1 MRRESIVSSVLHGH
15 DGRAQHRESSHPIAA
30 KRMPIVDV
38 ESGLQWMWRRCHGA
52 VQELSRFGES
62 SCDPFNGRACS
73 ASSGYA
79 PDPRS
84 PAVSVHP
91 STSTSEAT
99 MPSLKHACV
108 GAALAA
114 VFASGGWYGGAA
126 AQDPRSALD
135 LARFIDANAHFK
147 EAVAADPDFAFG
159 YLNVA
164 NTANSL
170 AEFKSN
176 LALAEQHAAGASE
189 AERLQI
195 QMVRKGF
202 DQDLAG
208 QLALGQQL
216 VQKYPGSPRAW
227 LALAGVQGGLN
238 RNDEARASIAKALA
252 LAPRMF
258 VAHTALGLSYVFG
271 EPRDFDKALQHVQ
284 QAETLAPDEPGAHT
298 SLGDVYR
305 AQRNLDKAREE
316 YARGHQL
323 NPRDAILLVKRG
335 HANTLLGNYAAARA
349 DYDSAIAVGRANEKA
364 AYAPFR
370 AYVSA
375 YAGEPGAAIDELNR
389 LVTSVD
395 GMGVPDPKAAK
406 VAALSNVAVIAIHTR
421 NQPAPEQALKQL
433 GPVLTQQADEAANP
447 AFRRGQDATMAYFDG
462 WWAARRGDYSAAQR
476 QADRIAHLLAPD
488 ANPRKLE
495 PMHQLEGFIA
505 LYQGKYGEAAAHL
518 RQGNLLDPYI
528 KYQLAVATEG
538 AGDVPQAKQL
548 YREVAEYNFNVVGF
562 ALVRKDAQQKAGAS
576 TP

>member
-1 MRRESIVSSVLHGH
+1 
-15 DGRAQHRESSHPIAA
+15 
-30 KRMPIVDV
+30 
-38 ESGLQWMWRRCHGA
+38 MWRRCNEA
-52 VQELSRFGES
+52 VQNLSRFGQS
-62 SCDPFNGRACS
+62 SCDPL
-73 ASSGYA
+73 SGGVCWVPA
-79 PDPRS
+79 GHALGPCA

-91 STSTSEAT
+91 SSSTSEAA
-99 MPSLKHACV
+99 MQSLRHVCV
-108 GAALAA
+108 RAALAA
-114 VFASGGWYGGAA
+114 IFACWGWYGGAA

-135 LARFIDANAHFK
+135 PITSAVMQHPITTSSAVARDHFLRGQREFDLGRFIDANAHFK

-216 VQKYPGSPRAW
+216 VEKYPGSPRAW

-284 QAETLAPDEPGAHT
+284 QAENLAPDEPGAHT

-323 NPRDAILLVKRG
+323 NPRDAVLLVKRG

-364 AYAPFR
+364 AYAPSR
-370 AYVSA
+370 AYVSV
-375 YAGEPGAAIDELNR
+375 YAGDPAAAIGELNR
-389 LVTSVD
+389 LVASID
-395 GMGVPDPKAAK
+395 NMGVPDPKTAK
-406 VAALSNVAVIAIHTR
+406 VGALTNVAVIATHTGNR
-421 NQPAPEQALKQL
+421 AAAEEALKQL
-433 GPVLTQQADEAANP
+433 GPLLLQQADEAGNA
-447 AFRRGQDATMAYFDG
+447 AYRRGQQAPIPDLAGRWAPPPGAY
-462 WWAARRGDYSAAQR
+462 AAPQKPAADNR
-476 QADRIAHLLAPD
+476 Q
-488 ANPRKLE
+488 
-495 PMHQLEGFIA
+495 
-505 LYQGKYGEAAAHL
+505 
-518 RQGNLLDPYI
+518 
-528 KYQLAVATEG
+528 
-538 AGDVPQAKQL
+538 
-548 YREVAEYNFNVVGF
+548 
-562 ALVRKDAQQKAGAS
+562 
-576 TP
+576 